1 VSKSFAF
8 IVVEK
13 STVMFIR
20 ARQQERKCDEDF
32 FKNIFFKIGTQS
44 YLLSVQI
51 FVHDIQKKG
60 IKENNR

>member
-1 VSKSFAF
+1 M
-8 IVVEK
+8 EK